1 MHDILADQMSR
12 EPDTYDISTAIANAC
27 AEAKGQDILALDV
40 ASISDAFS
48 HLIIVSAR
56 SDRQAQGIA
65 NKALDALHELHVEP
79 LSVEGLEKGHWVVID
94 CGDVILHVFYG
105 PMRAHYDLESMW
117 NRGTELRIPV
127 GHRSR
132 PKASPGY
139 EVRAA

>member
-1 MHDILADQMSR
+1 MHDSLVDRTSR
-12 EPDTYDISTAIANAC
+12 EPDSIVISTAIANAC

-40 ASISDAFS
+40 ASISDVFS

-65 NKALDALHELHVEP
+65 NKALDALRSMDIEP
-79 LSVEGLEKGHWVVID
+79 LSVEGLEKGHWVVVD

-105 PMRAHYDLESMW
+105 PMRQHYDLESMW
-117 NRGTELRIPV
+117 NRGKEIAISQV
-127 GHRSR
+127 HQSS
-132 PKASPGY
+132 PKARAGY